1 MRCSACIWL
10 ATILA
15 VTADLHRCG
24 SAKSTKA
31 GGHSC
36 GGRVDWLVTKEGL
49 TEDEAGFQ
57 VAKEYPVECWR
68 CGFQTSQCRLPHAA
82 KSNLELQRLQMMNC
96 GKVQKA
102 SVQFKE
108 VLEGDPEASEEQVAI
123 WRRKRSKAG
132 ELCRQSSVLLDREQY
147 QSAAIVAMY
156 AWSQVIMDGTQCC
169 SLLRPPYCLQSTWSW
184 ATLAVAILLGGS
196 FLALLGSVIAT
207 LTVRKVARDSA
218 GQMPSPLPETPQ
230 ELRWPQTEE
239 MYQELFRMWM
249 KDHSLRGLYGASH
262 FAESSA
268 SLFAQLYR
276 RFDFQ
281 ADNVRNQFDHLLSLW
296 RSHCATLADLDLEV
310 DDEEDLDDAVVNEKT
325 LLHEA
330 LNAVHAELLESF
342 RRWRY
347 NLSEELQEPLSRT
360 TAAVLGVPNRVFPV
374 PNGDWLDAETLGGR
388 KLAASLASKHLAEV
402 ATYLLVWGEA
412 GNLRFMP
419 EAVYFLTELTLGA
432 EGEPYQ
438 QQQVRPS
445 SGLFLSRMIRPSY
458 NCIFDEWYQGLEFKT
473 ISIEDRANGVLP
485 DVREKLPTFHRGFEA
500 FLPPDVCNYDDWN
513 EFFADPKRL
522 RQGMQRLFEAEH
534 GKRFALFQELN
545 LQKILSSQKTKSH
558 REVHSFWG
566 VFATTHRIWLLHSL
580 LFFAALCVVAGEPED
595 DSEETLAGHGPAV
608 RFSTLGLLAPV
619 HALLLTLARVYTC
632 GPAISKVGLGCVC
645 ANLGRSLLWTA
656 PIVSYVLMRISHK
669 VFPET
674 PGILRYLLIVHCVVS
689 VLSLSSLLFFADRRS
704 DVAYKDQKP
713 RSPIHLWLL
722 RYFFW
727 FVVLSAKFLIA
738 VVLFTAVFDLILD
751 LQLEPLGRA
760 TSQDVEIAWYST
772 VWSRDLLI
780 WTWLWFSSLFIFCAD
795 TQLWFTVGCSILG
808 VATTL
813 VQRRCQVFHF
823 ALSDAVHQLP
833 ERFTKSVLRYS
844 PEAKRS
850 FAKTW
855 NLVIQHMTKEQK
867 INVRDSGELSYDY
880 LFSEEPEPPVLFNK
894 ENCLE
899 RASKHYCNMSD
910 TREWPANKE
919 LQWRFLALSR
929 GLGLP
934 MPRPYRPPYLPGLT
948 ALIPHFEEPILL
960 QPEDLYSEES
970 GESRDLGHLMDY
982 LRIKYMDEFKNLAQ
996 NWSVPGGIRNWSR
1009 YNPQQWKETCIWAS
1023 MRLQTLWRT
1032 VAGIC
1037 KYHDALVFHHELQ
1050 GTNSSGLLWNREDTS
1065 DVFRC
1070 LVSMQL
1076 YSFSTSVQRKQVN
1089 EMLERFPLNLKVAY
1103 IDHGGLGER
1112 RGPAGPGRPDAIHP
1126 QQRRRYYSCLID
1138 RTCKKAKNSDSAFRL
1153 PLYRIEL
1160 PGYPILSDGKADNQ
1174 NHALPFSRG
1183 TVTQCVDAN
1192 QGAYFEQMLLLPSA
1206 LGEFR
1211 WNAKQI
1217 VGFPEHITSD
1227 LGSVGDFAAG
1237 SEMAFCTL
1245 LQRSYAVLG
1254 ARMHYGHPDLMNK
1267 QYMMQQG
1274 GISKGTRTLNLSE
1287 DIFAGLDFRLR
1298 ADGRHI
1304 CHKEYFHL
1312 SKGRDLGFNSALKFF
1327 SKLSSGSGEQLL
1339 TRQMCRLGQLLP
1351 LPEVL
1356 TLYYAHAGYYMTQF
1370 LLSWVM
1376 PTVLFTWSLV
1386 LATDCDGRFGAFEG
1400 CAKHPAPELMG
1411 RMLASIYTYALL
1423 ILVLLATALPLF
1435 TEEWLE
1441 RSLKIAV
1448 KRLLKQVFTLS
1459 FLMFVFQAKIIGFYV
1474 VNELRYGGA
1483 KYIST
1488 GRSLPTERR
1497 HFIRQSGTNQFEG
1510 LYLDYAV
1517 QAFYDGLTL
1526 LISAIMVAELGG
1538 MDSSN
1543 VYRHGLSALWACIG
1557 MTIVS
1562 WLYAPFIFNPHQF
1575 ARKHILEDRRVL
1587 CRFFW
1592 KNWGAGW
1599 LRWYEEFQLKPR
1611 TGLSISMLDLN
1622 FLVVFLGVSVWF
1634 AVVNHKVSM
1643 MQVIFSSQVY
1653 IKEVAAWTLLP
1664 PVFSSWLLCL
1674 LVSASTAA
1682 VRSMRRTCCKVRD
1695 ESTWDLLRKLV
1706 PVLAFLVVA
1715 LEVTEAL
1722 LALQLLRRMGRW
1734 KDFIAGLILKYLLL
1748 EVVIFLAEG
1757 LLCSRCTRGSSCC
1770 RPERGLQAL
1779 YFWVLTNRMFRDMVT
1794 STLILTPLL
1803 LLSFVNSALRSCCRT
1818 FDLHEFLIYR
1828 STGHRARRRV
1838 PGICGDTDRESTT
1851 TMDESRL
1858 SSSEDATDEEA
1869 PMAPAVR

>member
-1 MRCSACIWL
+1 
-10 ATILA
+10 
-15 VTADLHRCG
+15 
-24 SAKSTKA
+24 
-31 GGHSC
+31 
-36 GGRVDWLVTKEGL
+36 
-49 TEDEAGFQ
+49 
-57 VAKEYPVECWR
+57 
-68 CGFQTSQCRLPHAA
+68 
-82 KSNLELQRLQMMNC
+82 MN
-96 GKVQKA
+96 V
-102 SVQFKE
+102 
-108 VLEGDPEASEEQVAI
+108 
-123 WRRKRSKAG
+123 
-132 ELCRQSSVLLDREQY
+132 
-147 QSAAIVAMY
+147 
-156 AWSQVIMDGTQCC
+156 
-169 SLLRPPYCLQSTWSW
+169 
-184 ATLAVAILLGGS
+184 TLANS
-196 FLALLGSVIAT
+196 
-207 LTVRKVARDSA
+207 
-218 GQMPSPLPETPQ
+218 
-230 ELRWPQTEE
+230 RW
-239 MYQELFRMWM
+239 F
-249 KDHSLRGLYGASH
+249 H
-262 FAESSA
+262 
-268 SLFAQLYR
+268 
-276 RFDFQ
+276 
-281 ADNVRNQFDHLLSLW
+281 
-296 RSHCATLADLDLEV
+296 
-310 DDEEDLDDAVVNEKT
+310 
-325 LLHEA
+325 
-330 LNAVHAELLESF
+330 
-342 RRWRY
+342 
-347 NLSEELQEPLSRT
+347 
-360 TAAVLGVPNRVFPV
+360 VPV
-374 PNGDWLDAETLGGR
+374 GDWLHAETTGGR
-388 KLAASLASKHLAEV
+388 KLAANLATKHLAEV

-419 EAVYFLTELTLGA
+419 EAIYFLTELTMGA

-438 QQQVRPS
+438 QQVEPKT
-445 SGLFLSRMIRPSY
+445 SGLFLSRMVRPSY
-458 NCIFDEWYQGLEFKT
+458 NCIFDEWYQGLDFKT
-473 ISIEDRANGVLP
+473 ISTEDRAKGVLP
-485 DVREKLPTFHRGFEA
+485 DMREKLPTFHRGFEA
-500 FLPPDVCNYDDWN
+500 YLPPDVANYDDWN
-513 EFFADPKRL
+513 ELFADPKRL
-522 RQGMQRLFEAEH
+522 RRSMPRLFEAEH
-534 GKRFALFQELN
+534 GKRFAIFQELN
-545 LQKILSSQKTKSH
+545 LHKMLSSQKTKTH

-580 LFFAALCVVAGEPED
+580 LFFAALCTVAGEPEE
-595 DSEETLAGHGPAV
+595 DSPETLAGHGAAV
-608 RFSTLGLLAPV
+608 RFSSLGLLAPL

-632 GPAISKVGLGCVC
+632 GPAIRTSNFGTGCVF
-645 ANLGRSLLWTA
+645 ANIGRCVLWVT
-656 PIVSYVLMRISHK
+656 PIATYSVMRTSQK
-669 VFPET
+669 VFPKWPEA
-674 PGILRYLLIVHCVVS
+674 LRYLLILHAVVS
-689 VLSLSSLLFFADRRS
+689 VAALLNLLFFANRSS
-704 DVAYKDQKP
+704 DVAYQEKRP
-713 RSPIHLWLL
+713 RSPCHLMLL

-738 VVLFTAVFDLILD
+738 VVLFKAMFDLIAD
-751 LQLEPLGRA
+751 LHLEPLGRA
-760 TSQDVEIAWYST
+760 TSQDILIAWYST
-772 VWSRDLLI
+772 VWTRDLLI

-808 VATTL
+808 VTVTL
-813 VQRRCQVFHF
+813 VQRGCSILEF
-823 ALSDAVHQLP
+823 ALEDAVHQVP
-833 ERFTKSVLRYS
+833 QRFMHQVLRDS
-844 PEAKRS
+844 SSAKRA

-867 INVRDSGELSYDY
+867 INVRDCGELSFDY
-880 LFSEEPEPPVLFNK
+880 LMSEEPEPPVLFNK

-934 MPRPYRPPYLPGLT
+934 MPRPYRPPYMPGLT

-960 QPEDLYSEES
+960 QPEDLYSEVS
-970 GESRDLGHLMDY
+970 GEMRDLGHLMDY

-996 NWSVPGGIRNWSR
+996 NWRVPGGIRNWSR
-1009 YNPQQWKETCIWAS
+1009 YSPEQWKETCIWAS

-1037 KYHDALVFHHELQ
+1037 KYHEALVLHNELQ
-1050 GTNSSGLLWNREDTS
+1050 GIHNSGLLWNSEDTS

-1076 YSFSTSVQRKQVN
+1076 YAYSTSVQRQQVN
-1089 EMLERFPLNLKVAY
+1089 EMLERFPTNLKIAY
-1103 IDHGGLGER
+1103 IDQGGVGES
-1112 RGPAGPGRPDAIHP
+1112 RGGNRPDAIHP

-1138 RTCKKAKNSDSAFRL
+1138 RGCKKAKNSDSAFRL

-1174 NHALPFSRG
+1174 NHALPFARG
-1183 TVTQCVDAN
+1183 TITQCVDAN
-1192 QGAYFEQMLLLPSA
+1192 QGAYFEQMLLLPAA

-1211 WNAKQI
+1211 SNAKRI

-1254 ARMHYGHPDLMNK
+1254 GRMHYGHPDLMNK

-1287 DIFAGLDFRLR
+1287 DIFAGLDFVLR
-1298 ADGRHI
+1298 ADGRQI

-1312 SKGRDLGFNSALKFF
+1312 SKGRDLGFNSVLKFF

-1339 TRQMCRLGQLLP
+1339 TRQMCRLGQLLS

-1356 TLYYAHAGYYMTQF
+1356 TLYYAHAGYYLTQF

-1386 LATDCDGRFGAFEG
+1386 LASDCDGHFASFEG
-1400 CAKHPAPELMG
+1400 SCAKHPAPELMG

-1423 ILVLLATALPLF
+1423 VLVLLATALPLF

-1441 RSLKIAV
+1441 RSLKLAV

-1474 VNELRYGGA
+1474 INELRYGGA

-1497 HFIRQSGTNQFEG
+1497 HFIRATGDNVYEG
-1510 LYLDYAV
+1510 LYLDYAI

-1526 LISAIMVAELGG
+1526 LISTIMVAELGG
-1538 MDSSN
+1538 MDHRN
-1543 VYRHGLSALWACIG
+1543 IYRSGLYALWVCIG
-1557 MTIVS
+1557 MTIIS

-1592 KNWGAGW
+1592 KNWGSGW

-1653 IKEVAAWTLLP
+1653 MKEVAAWTLLP

-1674 LVSASTAA
+1674 LVSAGGAA
-1682 VRSMRRTCCKVRD
+1682 VRSMRRSCCKVKD
-1695 ESTWDLLRKLV
+1695 ESTWDLVRCLV
-1706 PVLAFLVVA
+1706 PLLAFLVVA
-1715 LEVTEAL
+1715 LELVEAL
-1722 LALQLLRRMGRW
+1722 LSLEILRRTGRG
-1734 KDFIAGLILKYLLL
+1734 KDFVAGLILKYLLL
-1748 EVVIFLAEG
+1748 EVAGCCDELAHRPRKVDAG
-1757 LLCSRCTRGSSCC
+1757 LYGDT
-1770 RPERGLQAL
+1770 
-1779 YFWVLTNRMFRDMVT
+1779 T
-1794 STLILTPLL
+1794 SPRSLIL
-1803 LLSFVNSALRSCCRT
+1803 
-1818 FDLHEFLIYR
+1818 LIF
-1828 STGHRARRRV
+1828 
-1838 PGICGDTDRESTT
+1838 
-1851 TMDESRL
+1851 
-1858 SSSEDATDEEA
+1858 
-1869 PMAPAVR
+1869 